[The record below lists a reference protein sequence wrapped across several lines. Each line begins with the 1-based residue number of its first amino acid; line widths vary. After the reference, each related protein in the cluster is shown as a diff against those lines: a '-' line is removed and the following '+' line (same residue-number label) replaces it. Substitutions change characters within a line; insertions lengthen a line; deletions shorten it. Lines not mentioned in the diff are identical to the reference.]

1 MLLSITE
8 CTFYTYNVHKDK
20 SMFCKFY
27 RPLVPKQLQPLIK
40 FLCKDYKK
48 GAKYTLRI
56 EIEDS
61 VSKEIKLSDLSVSET
76 YTVGDMVESHV
87 YMIKK

>member
-1 MLLSITE
+1 
-8 CTFYTYNVHKDK
+8 
-20 SMFCKFY
+20 MFCKLY

-48 GAKYTLRI
+48 GAKYTLKI

-61 VSKEIKLSDLSVSET
+61 VLKEIKLSDLSVSET
-76 YTVGDMVESHV
+76 YTVGELVESHS
-87 YMIKK
+87 YEIKKTN

>member
-20 SMFCKFY
+20 AMFSKFY
-27 RPLVPKQLQPLIK
+27 RPLVPHQLKPLIK

-48 GAKYTLRI
+48 GAKYTLKI

-61 VSKEIKLSDLSVSET
+61 ISKEIKLSDLSVSET
-76 YTVGDMVESHV
+76 YTVGALVESHG